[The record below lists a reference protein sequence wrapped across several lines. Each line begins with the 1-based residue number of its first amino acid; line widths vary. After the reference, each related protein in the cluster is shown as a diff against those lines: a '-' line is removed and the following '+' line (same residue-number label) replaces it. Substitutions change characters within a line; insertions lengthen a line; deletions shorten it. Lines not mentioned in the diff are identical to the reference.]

1 MSNEYSENFG
11 KKKTKK
17 DAKLKRSY
25 NKYKTG
31 GPKRTKKVNK

>member
-1 MSNEYSENFG
+1 MNKFSEIFG

-17 DAKLKRSY
+17 DAKLKREY

-31 GPKRTKKVNK
+31 GPKKTKNKI